1 MTSSWK
7 THVAAALGTL
17 QLIRVEKIL
26 WETPVTVSDQIIF
39 EDNLAN
45 VLAVLTCDTANV
57 SQCLDWTAKPK
68 LWADFTLDQ
77 DFQRHRLPVLGI
89 KFLLLPAREW
99 RTSSKFS

>member
-1 MTSSWK
+1 MANSLLVNPIRLDTAMTSSWK
-7 THVAAALGTL
+7 TQVAAALGTL

-68 LWADFTLDQ
+68 LWADFTLTKISS
-77 DFQRHRLPVLGI
+77 GI
-89 KFLLLPAREW
+89 VYLYLA
-99 RTSSKFS
+99 